1 MVELMSNQL
10 PVSDGQ
16 NNPQMMEQID
26 VIYSSNQQNYNIP
39 SISVSSNASIP
50 PPLPQNYYSSPT
62 PQYPPTQ
69 YQPYPVEVRPQYP
82 QHYQQENPYQQYPP
96 QPPYQQYQQQYHAY
110 QGYPPPPPQHY
121 QQYPPQQYQQYPPQG
136 YQQYPPQ
143 PPPQPIIYASENPN
157 QVKVV
162 SGGQT
167 TMVNMRPKSSG
178 TRQKETNR

>member
-50 PPLPQNYYSSPT
+50 PPVPPLPQNYYSSPT
-62 PQYPPTQ
+62 PQYPPMQ

-82 QHYQQENPYQQYPP
+82 QQYQQGDPYQEYPP
-96 QPPYQQYQQQYHAY
+96 Q
-110 QGYPPPPPQHY
+110 PPPQHY
-121 QQYPPQQYQQYPPQG
+121 QQYPPQQYQQYPQYPPQG

-143 PPPQPIIYASENPN
+143 PPPQPMIY
-157 QVKVV
+157 
-162 SGGQT
+162 
-167 TMVNMRPKSSG
+167 SS
-178 TRQKETNR
+178 